1 MQTRLAGGKK
11 STWSPGMSASALG
24 GPGLSGSPGPVL
36 GSQACCVPTGL
47 LFEGFSPFA
56 FGVALLCSV
65 DCFCFRHRI
74 WRVLAVLFQ
83 ELLRVCHFTLGP
95 PWALWLGEASP
106 WDAGL
111 SER

>member
-1 MQTRLAGGKK
+1 
-11 STWSPGMSASALG
+11 MSASALG
-24 GPGLSGSPGPVL
+24 GRGLSGSPGPVL
-36 GSQACCVPTGL
+36 GSQACRVPTRL

-56 FGVALLCSV
+56 FGAAPLYSV
-65 DCFCFRHRI
+65 DCFCFKDGI

-83 ELLRVCHFTLGP
+83 ELLRVCHFTPRP
-95 PWALWLGEASP
+95 PWALWLGEANP